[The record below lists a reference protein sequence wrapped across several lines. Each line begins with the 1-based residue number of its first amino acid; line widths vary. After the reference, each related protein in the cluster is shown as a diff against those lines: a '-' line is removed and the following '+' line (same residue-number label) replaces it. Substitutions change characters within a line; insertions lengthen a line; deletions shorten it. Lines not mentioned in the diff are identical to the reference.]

1 MGVKGN
7 LATCSL
13 CGWRFDGQTQIA
25 AQIEFDAH
33 MVRHVE
39 RERDRH
45 APQLTVEDKR
55 MLAGMSILPPEEWE

>member
-1 MGVKGN
+1 MGVKGTH
-7 LATCSL
+7 ATCSL
-13 CGWRFDGQTQIA
+13 CGFNYIGTD
-25 AQIEFDAH
+25 AQEQFDAH

-55 MLAGMSILPPEEWE
+55 MLAGMSITPPEEWE